1 VVVAVGVQGVL
12 VLLPLQLA
20 AALGLMEV
28 SVLLLRQAA
37 RVVQRGVQGMVG
49 PVTRGLT
56 GVLVAAVVVVVMAV
70 LLEGL
75 AVLVLLGQNFR

>member
-1 VVVAVGVQGVL
+1 MVVGREVL

-37 RVVQRGVQGMVG
+37 RVVQRGVLGMVG